1 MDVIEVEHVV
11 VGAGVVG
18 LACAAA
24 QARDGREVY
33 VLEAGPRIGSG
44 ISSRNSEVIHSGVYY
59 PTGSLR
65 HVLCVEGRRR
75 LYSYCETHGVAHRKC
90 GKLVVATS
98 DAEAEKIAGIAVRA
112 RENGVEN
119 TELIDAAAARALE
132 PALDLVAALHVKE
145 TGIVDTHGYM
155 LALQGEVEAAGG
167 AVLLNHGMR
176 AGTARPGRFEL
187 EVDTPDGPLAITCRS
202 LVLAAG
208 PWTHKVA
215 GRIAGYDIAPVHPL
229 VLAKGSYFSY
239 AGKPVFKH
247 LIYPAPIDGGLG
259 THVTLDLAGR
269 MRFGP
274 DVEWLETGDP
284 DAVDFA
290 VDPVRGESFYASVR
304 RFWPGLPDGSLTPDY
319 SGVRPKLAE
328 RGTQADFLIQG
339 PQEHGIDGLVGLFG
353 IESPGLTSSLAIGER
368 VVRMLAEQPVAA

>member
-1 MDVIEVEHVV
+1 MDSIDVDHVV
-11 VGAGVVG
+11 IGAGVVG
-18 LACAAA
+18 LASAASM
-24 QARDGREVY
+24 ARIGAEVF
-33 VLEAGPRIGSG
+33 VLEAGPCIGSG

-59 PTGSLR
+59 PTGTLR

-75 LYSYCETHGVAHRKC
+75 LYDYCATHGVPHRKC

-112 RENGVEN
+112 MENGVEN
-119 TELIDAAAARALE
+119 TELIDGAAATALE
-132 PALDLVAALHVKE
+132 PALHAVAALHVKE
-145 TGIVDTHGYM
+145 TGIIDTHAYM
-155 LALQGEVEAAGG
+155 LSLQGEIEAAGG
-167 AVLLNHGMR
+167 AVLLGHKVR
-176 AGTARPGRFEL
+176 SGTVTADGFEL
-187 EVDTPDGPLAITCRS
+187 VLDAPAGQLLLRTRT

-208 PWTHKVA
+208 PWTHQVA
-215 GRIAGYDIAPVHPL
+215 ERIAGYDMVGVPPL

-239 AGKPVFKH
+239 SSKPVFSR

-274 DVEWLETGDP
+274 DVEWLDTNAP

-290 VDPVRGESFYASVR
+290 VDPARAESFYASVR
-304 RFWPGLPDGSLTPDY
+304 RFWPGLPDGALTPDY

-339 PQEHGIDGLVGLFG
+339 PNDHGVPGLVALYG
-353 IESPGLTSSLAIGER
+353 IESPGLTSSLAIGDR
-368 VVRMLAEQPVAA
+368 VAGLLAAA